1 MKAAD
6 LFDFSFLRPLI
17 FFFVPL
23 AIFWAGM
30 AFLHRTGKKKLFLVF
45 FYLFFLGAS
54 ALLAALNFP
63 AGALAVLIVPV
74 LAGWIFKTD
83 LRGE

>member
-6 LFDFSFLRPLI
+6 LFDFSFLRPLVC
-17 FFFVPL
+17 FFVPM

-30 AFLHRTGKKKLFLVF
+30 AVMHKAGKKRLFFVF

-74 LAGWIFKTD
+74 LAGWIFKID
-83 LRGE
+83 KRGE